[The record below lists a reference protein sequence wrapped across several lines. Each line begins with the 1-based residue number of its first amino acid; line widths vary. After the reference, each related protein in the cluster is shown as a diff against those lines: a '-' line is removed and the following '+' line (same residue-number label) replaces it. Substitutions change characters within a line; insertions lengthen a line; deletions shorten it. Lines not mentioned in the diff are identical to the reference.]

1 MNEGGVVERGYRFA
15 AFRFFPGLRCLLRD
29 DNTVPLSPRTMSVL
43 AALIEHHGELVTK
56 DDLLTEVWHGTSID
70 ENNLVTHVSA
80 LRKVL
85 GRKAIATIH
94 GKGYRF
100 AAAVEQLPAPAVS
113 QERTAAQQ
121 TQANSATNLP
131 KHLTRLI
138 GRDVQAIELKALIGQ
153 KRLVT
158 LAGPSGIGKTR
169 LAVDLGRRLKD
180 LFPDGVSLIDLAPLN
195 DPAGVA
201 SAAATA
207 LGVQLRGGD
216 SPVKSIA
223 AAIGQRRALL
233 IFDNCEYLASTVAEL
248 IEGLLLRAP
257 GLSVLAT
264 SQETLRLSAEQI
276 YRLSALELPPSSATE
291 ISGFGAVEL
300 FLERARAVDPS
311 FRLNGGNAA
320 TVAEI
325 CRRLD
330 GIPLALEMAAARL
343 PLLGLEGLRAGLGE
357 RLQMLKAATRNTE
370 WRHQTLLDTVE
381 WSHGLLAMAE
391 RQFFRRLG
399 IFSGSF
405 SLDATVAVTG
415 LEADRWKIADTLG
428 RLVDKSLV
436 TIEAGSVTRY
446 RMLETLRL
454 YALERLAASGEA
466 EAIAERHAQYFKELL
481 NRSDQ
486 VWETTLNADWLLMYR
501 PEIDNVRAA
510 LDWALAAPE
519 RAELAIGLAGPAAR
533 LWEKLA
539 IFVEGRHYAERAASL
554 IDNNTPPAAAAR
566 LLRRAGALWHNA
578 DRTRALAL
586 QERSAALYRILGDR
600 LSLGSVLGT
609 VGALHVIL
617 GRSDEARAA
626 LEEARDILSGSDRKK
641 SLGNVMNDLGNLAL
655 FTNDAAE
662 ARRCYARAL
671 DLARALKD
679 ANQQNLIM
687 MNLAELDFGVGATD
701 RAIEH
706 GREAVSGFRSAD
718 RPYDLGS
725 ALINLASYLTVRGD
739 HREARALATEALSL
753 VSEEGGYILR
763 LCLQHWALLGAVD
776 GRHEAAAQLVGFVD
790 AGYAAAA
797 EVRHPT
803 ERQIYDRLSTLLDA
817 ALAPDDVRTYAAG
830 GARWSEDHA
839 VAFVLRRLI
848 SPEVL
853 TNR

>member
-1 MNEGGVVERGYRFA
+1 MKPDGVVERGYRFA
-15 AFRFFPGLRCLLRD
+15 AFRFFPGLQRLLRD
-29 DNTVPLSPRTMSVL
+29 DDHVNLSPRAMSVL

-56 DDLLTEVWHGTSID
+56 DDLLNEVWRGTSID
-70 ENNLVTHVSA
+70 ENNLVTHIST
-80 LRKVL
+80 LRKIL
-85 GRKAIATIH
+85 GRSAIATIH

-100 AAAVEQLPAPAVS
+100 AAAVEQLPARVGSEDPA
-113 QERTAAQQ
+113 EAQQ
-121 TQANSATNLP
+121 NQANPATNLP

-138 GRDVQAIELKALIGQ
+138 GRDVQTVELKSLISQ
-153 KRLVT
+153 NRLVT

-169 LAVDLGRRLKD
+169 LAVDLGRRLKEV
-180 LFPDGVSLIDLAPLN
+180 FPGGVLLIDLAPLN
-195 DPAGVA
+195 DSARVA

-216 SPVKSIA
+216 SSVESIA
-223 AAIGQRRALL
+223 AAIGQRCALL
-233 IFDNCEYLASTVAEL
+233 IFDNCEYLASAVAEL

-264 SQETLRLSAEQI
+264 SQEILRLSAEQI
-276 YRLSALELPPSSATE
+276 YRLSALELPPSTATE

-311 FRLNGGNAA
+311 FRLNEGNAA
-320 TVAEI
+320 IVAEI
-325 CRRLD
+325 CRGLD
-330 GIPLALEMAAARL
+330 GIPLALEMAAARV

-357 RLQMLKAATRNTE
+357 RLQMLKAGTRNAE

-381 WSHGLLAMAE
+381 WSHGLLATAE
-391 RQFFRRLG
+391 QQFFRRLG
-399 IFSGSF
+399 IFSGGF
-405 SLDATVAVTG
+405 SLDAAVAVTG
-415 LEADRWKIADTLG
+415 LEAGRWKIADTIA
-428 RLVDKSLV
+428 RLIDKSLV
-436 TIEAGSVTRY
+436 TVVPGGVTRY
-446 RMLETLRL
+446 RLLETLRL
-454 YALERLAASGEA
+454 YALEKLVASGET

-481 NRSDQ
+481 DRSDQ

-510 LDWALAAPE
+510 LDWALAEPG
-519 RAELAIGLAGPAAR
+519 RADLAIELAGPAAR

-554 IDNNTPPAAAAR
+554 IDDNTPPAAAAR

-586 QERSAALYRILGDR
+586 QDRSAALYRILGDR

-609 VGALHVIL
+609 VGALYVIL
-617 GRSDEARAA
+617 GRNDEAKAA
-626 LEEARDILSGSDRKK
+626 LEEARDILSASDRKK
-641 SLGNVMNDLGNLAL
+641 SLSNVMNDLGSLAL

-662 ARRCYARAL
+662 ARRCYGRAL

-679 ANQQNLIM
+679 VNQQNLIM
-687 MNLAELDFGVGATD
+687 MNLAELDFSVGATD

-706 GREAVSGFRSAD
+706 GREAVSGFRTAD

-725 ALINLASYLTVRGD
+725 ALINLASYLTARGD
-739 HREARALATEALSL
+739 RPEARAFATEALSL
-753 VSEEGGYILR
+753 VREEGGYILR
-763 LCLQHWALLGAVD
+763 LCLQHWALLGALD
-776 GRHEAAAQLVGFVD
+776 GHHEAAAQLIGFVD

-797 EVRHPT
+797 EIRHPT
-803 ERQIYDRLSTLLDA
+803 ERQIYDCLSTLLDA
-817 ALAPDDVRTYAAG
+817 ALSPDDIRSYAAD
-830 GARWSEDHA
+830 GARWCEDDA
-839 VAFVLRRLI
+839 VAFALRRLM